1 MAASLR
7 PLLLIGLLA
16 PGLARG
22 AEVIG
27 LLPVT
32 GANVDPGTLE
42 AARDVLRSHLEA
54 NGRQVRLAA
63 GDPMR
68 EPAALEAAAAAQAV
82 GANRAA
88 VLRLSRLGAGLRA
101 RLTVYE
107 VPGGRQLHVDDMP
120 AGSLE
125 DIDPVLQRLAQGYA
139 AGSRA
144 AAVAEIDTVTDK
156 EAQPLKRIP
165 ASKGFGVRLG
175 GITPL
180 DPGGSESGTGG
191 GFFWQY
197 DSRTFFV
204 DVSFDG
210 FWGRHYHDVSTGF
223 GAFLPLLRGNATPY
237 LGAGLRYAWARFEGH
252 WSSGLQPQIAGGVMI
267 GRLTTLQIRA
277 EVAWYYAT
285 FQTARLNPHGLFWTA
300 GVVF

>member
-32 GANVDPGTLE
+32 GPNVDPGTLE
-42 AARDVLRSHLEA
+42 AARDVLRGHLEA

-68 EPAALEAAAAAQAV
+68 GPAALEAAAAAQAV

-88 VLRLSRLGAGLRA
+88 VLRLSRLGAALRA

-107 VPGGRQLHVDDMP
+107 VPGGRQVHVDDMP

-144 AAVAEIDTVTDK
+144 AAVAEIDTVTD
-156 EAQPLKRIP
+156 
-165 ASKGFGVRLG
+165 
-175 GITPL
+175 
-180 DPGGSESGTGG
+180 
-191 GFFWQY
+191 
-197 DSRTFFV
+197 
-204 DVSFDG
+204 
-210 FWGRHYHDVSTGF
+210 
-223 GAFLPLLRGNATPY
+223 
-237 LGAGLRYAWARFEGH
+237 
-252 WSSGLQPQIAGGVMI
+252 
-267 GRLTTLQIRA
+267 
-277 EVAWYYAT
+277 
-285 FQTARLNPHGLFWTA
+285 
-300 GVVF
+300 